1 MDINEQL
8 NEYQEK
14 WLKNIFEPYVYRNP
28 NYGISYPFF
37 TGVSEEYEK
46 ASKRIMIIG
55 QETRGW
61 SQYKP
66 DWTTVDSQK
75 WAVDY
80 LRYQLHYSNDEKLI
94 EKFKKRNTSQFWNF
108 FRAISKDGIV
118 PCWNNID
125 KAQRNIN
132 GKTKALTVEIECE
145 LNKNS
150 PNSNKTIFQRE
161 IEITKPDVI
170 VLITGPNYYITMETA
185 MNLKKNTLEDFRPS
199 IQNSCVDISSIANFG
214 IPTFWTYHPTY
225 ISRNKYLNRDDI
237 IAKIMDGFQK

>member
-1 MDINEQL
+1 MSINERL
-8 NEYQEK
+8 RKYQED
-14 WLKNIFEPYVYRNP
+14 WFEGDFRPYVEN
-28 NYGISYPFF
+28 NMELDISDPFF
-37 TGVSEEYEK
+37 TGVSDEYEK
-46 ASKRIMIIG
+46 ADKRIMIVG
-55 QETRGW
+55 QETDGW
-61 SQYKP
+61 DVYPHDCQIEKSQQN
-66 DWTTVDSQK
+66 VI
-75 WAVDY
+75 DY

-145 LNKNS
+145 LNKNL